1 MVGIAVAMGIL
12 ALVGLGGIL
21 WWIKRRRCNGS
32 RPPVDISNVCF
43 EKPELDRLDISQ
55 RVSHAG
61 PLNVELEDTSRLKT
75 DRYYDHTGIKWAGFP
90 RPYSNK

>member
-1 MVGIAVAMGIL
+1 MY
-12 ALVGLGGIL
+12 
-21 WWIKRRRCNGS
+21 
-32 RPPVDISNVCF
+32 F

-55 RVSHAG
+55 KVFHAG

-75 DRYYDHTGIKWAGFP
+75 DRYYDHTSIKGAGFP